1 MLDLKFVR
9 ENLDK
14 VAEAMK
20 NRHTEVD
27 LDAFR
32 KLDQE
37 RRDLLQEVEADK
49 SMRNSVSAEISKMK
63 KMVKTLRRRSFPCVP
78 LEIRLLKRT
87 RNSRKW
93 NRDCVTSC

>member
-14 VAEAMK
+14 VGRGMK

-63 KMVKTLRRRSFPCVP
+63 KMVKTLRRRSFHAYPW
-78 LEIRLLKRT
+78 R
-87 RNSRKW
+87 
-93 NRDCVTSC
+93 